1 MRSGQIV
8 RVGFGDRNPPGA
20 VGHGR
25 YGRSMSTGAGTHVA
39 RSRPATLLPVLAVGI
54 TLLLWSSAFV
64 AIRHLH
70 AVPPGAMALGRLLI
84 GTVVLALF
92 LVHKRFRRSGAG
104 GTPRLTLP
112 TGRDWLPI
120 TIIGL
125 LWFGVYMVALNAAEQ
140 RIDAGTASMLVQL
153 SPILIAVLAAVFL
166 RERPSRFL
174 AIGLIVA
181 FGGVVLI
188 AVATSRAAPT
198 GGGGELLGVLLVLL
212 AAVTYS
218 ISVIAQKSVL
228 ARVPALEVRFFGCLI
243 GTVCCLPFAG
253 GLISVVRHG
262 QADSLWWIG
271 YLGVFPT
278 AIAFFTWAYALTAMT
293 ASSLGVTTYLVPP
306 ITVLLGW
313 LFLGEV
319 PPLLAVLGGALSLGG
334 VMIAR
339 RRTPQPVPVD
349 QT

>member
-1 MRSGQIV
+1 
-8 RVGFGDRNPPGA
+8 
-20 VGHGR
+20 
-25 YGRSMSTGAGTHVA
+25 MSTGAGTHVA
-39 RSRPATLLPVLAVGI
+39 RSRPTTLLPVLAVGI

-125 LWFGVYMVALNAAEQ
+125 LWFGVYMVTLNAAEQ

-166 RERPSRFL
+166 GERPSRFL

-228 ARVPALEVRFFGCLI
+228 ARVPALEVTFFGCLI

>member
-1 MRSGQIV
+1 
-8 RVGFGDRNPPGA
+8 
-20 VGHGR
+20 
-25 YGRSMSTGAGTHVA
+25 MSTGAGTDVA
-39 RSRPATLLPVLAVGI
+39 ESRQASLLPVLAVGI

-70 AVPPGAMALGRLLI
+70 AVPPGALALGRLLI
-84 GTVVLALF
+84 GTVVLGLF
-92 LVHKRFRRSGAG
+92 LVRKRFRRSGAG
-104 GTPRLTLP
+104 GTARLTLP

-228 ARVPALEVRFFGCLI
+228 ARVPALEVTFFGCLI

-339 RRTPQPVPVD
+339 RRTRQPVSLD

>member
-1 MRSGQIV
+1 M
-8 RVGFGDRNPPGA
+8 A
-20 VGHGR
+20 E
-25 YGRSMSTGAGTHVA
+25 
-39 RSRPATLLPVLAVGI
+39 SRQTTLLPVLAVGI

-84 GTVVLALF
+84 GTVVLGLF
-92 LVHKRFRRSGAG
+92 LVHKRFRRSGPG
-104 GTPRLTLP
+104 GTARLTMP

-153 SPILIAVLAAVFL
+153 SPIVIAVLAAVFL
-166 RERPSRFL
+166 HERPSRFL

-198 GGGGELLGVLLVLL
+198 GGGGDLLGVLLVLL

-228 ARVPALEVRFFGCLI
+228 ARVPALEVTFFGCLI

-253 GLISVVRHG
+253 PLLSAVRDG

-293 ASSLGVTTYLVPP
+293 ASSLGATTYLVPP

-319 PPLLAVLGGALSLGG
+319 PPLLAVLGGALSLCG

-339 RRTPQPVPVD
+339 RRTRQTVSLD
-349 QT
+349 QA